1 MPVAALLAAAALAA
15 PQPTLAPFVGTWY
28 GHTRTIA
35 IARDG
40 RAVESVGD
48 GCCDPIMDLRLR
60 VTSPRRIGAEL
71 VATVV
76 VTGVRM
82 HDRRALPPGRRP
94 PRVGQ
99 SGTLRL
105 RAHVLV
111 DTVTGDNYC
120 GNGAKPVCGA

>member
-1 MPVAALLAAAALAA
+1 MLFA
-15 PQPTLAPFVGTWY
+15 PPPSPPTLAPLVGTWI
-28 GHTRTIA
+28 GHTRTLVVQ
-35 IARDG
+35 RDG
-40 RAVESVGD
+40 TVVESVGD

-60 VTSPRRIGAEL
+60 VSRPRRAHGSL

-76 VTGVRM
+76 VTQVRM
-82 HDRRALPPGRRP
+82 HDRRALPPGRTP

-99 SGTLRL
+99 RGTLRL

-120 GNGAKPVCGA
+120 GAGAKPVCGA